1 MEMYNIVWGNYVLNK
16 KPLTLEKAE
25 QELQG
30 LKFYEPEIKKAKNMK
45 LQELR
50 KLVRE
55 EVENMLGSKYN
66 LSLRYP
72 GGIYRTD
79 KDSQELGELLYKVA
93 NFSSNKRS
101 TVSLDN
107 FKKLVMKAIALD
119 SGNEPSPMFM
129 DWMRKNDIPG
139 ITFEVS
145 AGGGINNEFVISLR
159 TSKDIESARNVAMGL
174 DKLGSSGLD

>member
-55 EVENMLGSKYN
+55 EVENMLGAKYN

-72 GGIYRTD
+72 GGIFRTD
-79 KDSQELGELLYKVA
+79 SDSQELAKQLYKVA
-93 NFSSNKRS
+93 NFTSNKRPNISVANFRSLVNKVTSPSDMFRNWMIDNVDQLGDNDFIELSSSS
-101 TVSLDN
+101 TGDDYV
-107 FKKLVMKAIALD
+107 VTI
-119 SGNEPSPMFM
+119 
-129 DWMRKNDIPG
+129 
-139 ITFEVS
+139 
-145 AGGGINNEFVISLR
+145 R
-159 TSKDIESARNVAMGL
+159 TSKGIESARNVAMGL
-174 DKLGSSGLD
+174 DKLGNSGLD